1 MKTIQ
6 PIPIW
11 DNGQTLDGKI
21 FNTYAINVT
30 LNNSATFYYAIF
42 SENEDG
48 NTGRVIAQGNLYMD
62 TVAYEKWTDSDEY
75 AWEWAAGQL
84 GLTITGDY
92 VPPAPPVTEPPVTEP
107 TP

>member
-11 DNGQTLDGKI
+11 DNGQTLEGKV

-30 LNNSATFYYAIF
+30 LNNSADFYYAIF
-42 SENEDG
+42 SENENGTLG
-48 NTGRVIAQGNLYMD
+48 NPIAKGNLFMD
-62 TVAYEKWTDSDEY
+62 TEAYRKWNDSDEY
-75 AWEWAAGQL
+75 AWEWVASQL

-92 VPPAPPVTEPPVTEP
+92 VPPAHKSDANKL